1 MNNSRLLLILGGLVW
16 LAMLPVQYALAQASS
31 APVQRLTLA
40 VGKSMIYSPTEAI
53 KRVSVGNPEIADI
66 ISLDGKEIYLLGKK
80 PGATNLTLW
89 PERDGSPRVLDLWV
103 ETDTTRLQEK
113 FREWMPDE
121 TALKVSA
128 SGEAVVLSGR
138 LRDAAR
144 IAQALQIVEQT
155 TGNKKIINLLTA
167 QLVPQVLLEVK
178 VAEVSRTLTE
188 RLGVRVDSNSNGLRS
203 MRLLT
208 DFLTGSAGVLQAS
221 GNGSAISLD
230 AEMSKGLIKILAEP
244 SILALSGQEGSFLA
258 GGKVFIPVPQY
269 ATTGTMQVAMQE
281 REYGVGLKF
290 LPRVLPGGMIELH
303 VTPEVSEL
311 TSTGTT
317 ISNGQINSVLPT
329 FTTRRTATTVMLQ
342 DGQSFAIGGLTKN
355 SLNSTASQVPGLAD
369 IPVLGALFRST
380 SFQNDLSELVF
391 VVTVRLVQPQ
401 TLPPPLPTQT
411 VEPASRAQ
419 RIWEGQLESPA
430 SAGGPAAA
438 R

>member
-1 MNNSRLLLILGGLVW
+1 
-16 LAMLPVQYALAQASS
+16 
-31 APVQRLTLA
+31 
-40 VGKSMIYSPTEAI
+40 
-53 KRVSVGNPEIADI
+53 
-66 ISLDGKEIYLLGKK
+66 
-80 PGATNLTLW
+80 
-89 PERDGSPRVLDLWV
+89 
-103 ETDTTRLQEK
+103 
-113 FREWMPDE
+113 
-121 TALKVSA
+121 
-128 SGEAVVLSGR
+128 
-138 LRDAAR
+138 
-144 IAQALQIVEQT
+144 
-155 TGNKKIINLLTA
+155 
-167 QLVPQVLLEVK
+167 
-178 VAEVSRTLTE
+178 
-188 RLGVRVDSNSNGLRS
+188 
-203 MRLLT
+203 
-208 DFLTGSAGVLQAS
+208 
-221 GNGSAISLD
+221 
-230 AEMSKGLIKILAEP
+230 
-244 SILALSGQEGSFLA
+244 
-258 GGKVFIPVPQY
+258 
-269 ATTGTMQVAMQE
+269 MQVAMQE